1 MGDERRRHRR
11 FALRVPMQ
19 LSGSSISGSATASL
33 FDLSEGGA
41 FFTTTS
47 PPAAGAHAYMR
58 FHLLG
63 STLCEATGY
72 VVRTM
77 PFGGETGVAVQFG
90 HVNPGFLDFLRN
102 LAAALQAQRVDLLA
116 DVDRLAMQLG

>member
-1 MGDERRRHRR
+1 MGEAERRRHRR

-19 LSGSSISGSATASL
+19 LIGNGVEAPASL

-41 FFTTTS
+41 FFTTRS
-47 PPAAGAHAYMR
+47 PPPSGAHAYMR

-63 STLCEATGY
+63 ATLCEATGY

-90 HVNPGFLDFLRN
+90 HVNEGFVHFLRN
-102 LAAALQAQRVDLLA
+102 LAAALEANRIDLLA
-116 DVDRLAMQLG
+116 DVDRLAMQVG